1 MNGILKVELWRAFHN
16 QRFLIVLALTLASLG
31 VGWYRAEA
39 IVTQQQIHPVN
50 LLMIVL
56 SYTPFAT
63 LAALLATLP
72 FADSF
77 LDDRNNGF
85 LRFIAVRTHYRNY
98 LTAKGL
104 AASMAGG
111 VSVAASL
118 ILMLGMLILSGKAD
132 FSAHS
137 YISSSTLAPFE
148 PWGALGWLYSLN
160 PYFYLVFL
168 LISAF
173 LFGAV
178 YALMGLAVS
187 TLVNNRYIAL
197 AAPLIFFHIFSYLE
211 ARSLRLLPAWNPAY
225 TLYPFEAMDG
235 FTLANWGGQY
245 ALLLFGSILCITL
258 LARRARINF

>member
-1 MNGILKVELWRAFHN
+1 VNGILKVELWRAFHN
-16 QRFLIVLALTLASLG
+16 QRFLIVLALTLACLG

-50 LLMIVL
+50 LLMMIL

-77 LDDRNNGF
+77 LDDKNNGF
-85 LRFIAVRTHYRNY
+85 LRFIALRTSYRRY

-104 AASMAGG
+104 AVGLAGG
-111 VSVAASL
+111 ASIAASL
-118 ILMLGMLILSGKAD
+118 ILMLGILILSGKAD
-132 FSAHS
+132 FSAHN
-137 YISSSTLAPFE
+137 YLSTSTFAPFE
-148 PWGALGWLYSLN
+148 PWGPLGWLYSLN
-160 PYFYLVFL
+160 PYYYLGFL

-173 LFGAV
+173 LFGGI
-178 YALMGLAVS
+178 YALMGLAIS

-197 AAPLIFFHIFSYLE
+197 AAPLLFFHIFAYLE
-211 ARSLRLLPAWNPAY
+211 TRSLRLLPAWNPAY
-225 TLYPFEAMDG
+225 ALYPFEAIDG

-245 ALLLFGSILCITL
+245 ALLLFGSTLCIML